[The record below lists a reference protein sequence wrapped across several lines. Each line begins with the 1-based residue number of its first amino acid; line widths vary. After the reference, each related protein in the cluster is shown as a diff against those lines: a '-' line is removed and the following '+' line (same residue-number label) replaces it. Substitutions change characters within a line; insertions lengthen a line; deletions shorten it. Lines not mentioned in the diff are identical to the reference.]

1 MLTKKKKNHALRSL
15 QLIGFTFEHEPCVNT
30 QRVLIKPARADKYF
44 FHSPFLSPHYTCLT
58 LKLSFFC
65 TLPPTTTP
73 PAEPQTPQ
81 QKRERPGRGRQRLWS
96 DKQFLFFIFPDISRH
111 EHLLPSAPATISPKN
126 SYLFWCFSCEIDI
139 RGHPHTLESTG
150 IQTRGIL
157 FSATVACLRLV
168 KAPCRRGV
176 LHFH

>member
-30 QRVLIKPARADKYF
+30 QRILIKPARADKYF

-65 TLPPTTTP
+65 TFPPTTTP

-96 DKQFLFFIFPDISRH
+96 DKQFLFFLFFQTSPDMSTCCPLPPQPFPQRTAICS
-111 EHLLPSAPATISPKN
+111 
-126 SYLFWCFSCEIDI
+126 
-139 RGHPHTLESTG
+139 
-150 IQTRGIL
+150 
-157 FSATVACLRLV
+157 
-168 KAPCRRGV
+168 GV
-176 LHFH
+176 LVVKLIFGAILIPLNRQEYRQEAFYSRQLLHVFAW